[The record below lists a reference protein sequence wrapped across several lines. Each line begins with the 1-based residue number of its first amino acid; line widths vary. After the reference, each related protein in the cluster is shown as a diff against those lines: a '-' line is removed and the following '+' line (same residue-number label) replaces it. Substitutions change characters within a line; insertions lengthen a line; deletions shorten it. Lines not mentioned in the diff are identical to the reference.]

1 MPSGQ
6 RCAWN
11 GAARRETP
19 LDARRWPAWPPRPW
33 RSAAPQPPAAAAP
46 TSSGPRELTF
56 FVAIQ
61 PGGTIEEVSKR
72 CSEGIGRQVH
82 DHAGIPPHRR
92 QPAARTAG
100 PPARRRGPLD
110 RHRRHGRDLDRRV
123 RQRRLGRRVEGA
135 AEEAGDRK
143 GLPQRDRD
151 RLLRGQ
157 ALRGA
162 VQHQHAAALVPQRP
176 GPEAA
181 HDLGRDDRRG
191 RRAERSRH
199 DPGPGQPLRGL
210 HGLGQRADRERRHAR
225 SSPGRKRSS
234 SNRGRPKRRWR

>member
-1 MPSGQ
+1 MTSRADNDGAGLPGGRDPGGRRAQ
-6 RCAWN
+6 RLRRQLRGLRPAR
-11 GAARRETP
+11 ADLLRRDPARRHDRGSLRT
-19 LDARRWPAWPPRPW
+19 L
-33 RSAAPQPPAAAAP
+33 
-46 TSSGPRELTF
+46 L
-56 FVAIQ
+56 
-61 PGGTIEEVSKR
+61 
-72 CSEGIGRQVH
+72 EGIERQVH

-92 QPAARTAG
+92 DPAARTAG

-135 AEEAGDRK
+135 AEEAGHRK

-157 ALRGA
+157 ALRRP

-176 GPEAA
+176 GAKAA
-181 HDLGRDDRRG
+181 GDLGRDDRPG
-191 RRAERSRH
+191 RRAEGSRH

-210 HGLGQRADRERRHAR
+210 HGLGQRADRKRRHADPLR
-225 SSPGRKRSS
+225 PGNGRPRTG
-234 SNRGRPKRRWR
+234 RRPKRRWR